1 MIVEILFI
9 IIGFIFLIKGADF
22 LIKVATTIAKKLNLS
37 EILIGLTIVA
47 IGTSLPEIF
56 ITITSSIEN
65 HSDLIIAN
73 SIGSCICNFLFV
85 LGLSSLIKTV
95 KLEKRIVKVH
105 LLISIAVMLLILFL
119 GNINKIDNIGII
131 SKPQGIILVLCAVF
145 YIIYTIYEENKIKNK
160 KLDKEIIEEVENI
173 KIKEQSIVSIFLYII
188 IGLLGLKFGSDFVVN
203 NSITLAKSL
212 GFSESF
218 IGITIVA
225 IGTTLPEIVTGIV
238 SAKKGKTDLLFGNI
252 IGSNIINLCLLIG
265 IGSIINPLVFNIE
278 FNRSLAVLIGI
289 TIVLQL
295 IGLYNKK
302 KQINKITGGIFV
314 FVYLIY
320 IFSMI

>member
-1 MIVEILFI
+1 MILEILFI

-22 LIKVATTIAKKLNLS
+22 LVKVATTIAKKFNLS

-56 ITITSSIEN
+56 ITITSSIEK

-85 LGLSSLIKTV
+85 LGVSSLIKPI
-95 KLEKRIVKVH
+95 KLEKRIVKAH
-105 LLISIAVMLLILFL
+105 LLISIFIMLLILFL
-119 GNINKIDNIGII
+119 GNMNRTDDIGII
-131 SKPQGIILVLCAVF
+131 EMPQGIILILFACF
-145 YIIYTIYEENKIKNK
+145 YIIYTIYEENKIKNN

-173 KIKEQSIVSIFLYII
+173 EIKEQSFLIIFLYII

-203 NSITLAKSL
+203 NSIVLAKNL

-265 IGSIINPLVFNIE
+265 IGAIINPLIFNIE
-278 FNRSLAVLIGI
+278 FNRSLAILIGI

-302 KQINKITGGIFV
+302 RQISKITGGIFV
-314 FVYLIY
+314 FIYVLY
-320 IFSMI
+320 IFSMV

>member
-1 MIVEILFI
+1 MILEILFI

-22 LIKVATTIAKKLNLS
+22 LVKVATTIAKKFNLS

-56 ITITSSIEN
+56 ITITSSIEK

-85 LGLSSLIKTV
+85 LGVSSLIKPI

-105 LLISIAVMLLILFL
+105 LLISIFIMLLILFL
-119 GNINKIDNIGII
+119 GNMNRTDDIGII
-131 SKPQGIILVLCAVF
+131 EMPQGIILILYACF
-145 YIIYTIYEENKIKNK
+145 YIIYTIYEENKIKNN

-173 KIKEQSIVSIFLYII
+173 EIKEQSFLIIFLYII

-203 NSITLAKSL
+203 NSIVLAKNL

-265 IGSIINPLVFNIE
+265 IGAIINPLIFNIE
-278 FNRSLAVLIGI
+278 FNRSLAILIGI

-302 KQINKITGGIFV
+302 RQISKITGGIFV
-314 FVYLIY
+314 FIYVLY
-320 IFSMI
+320 IFSMV

>member
-1 MIVEILFI
+1 MILEILFI

-22 LIKVATTIAKKLNLS
+22 LVKVATTIAKKFNLS

-56 ITITSSIEN
+56 ITITSSIEK

-85 LGLSSLIKTV
+85 LGVSSLIKPI

-105 LLISIAVMLLILFL
+105 LLISIFIMLLILFL
-119 GNINKIDNIGII
+119 GNMNRTDDIGII
-131 SKPQGIILVLCAVF
+131 EMPQGIILILFACF
-145 YIIYTIYEENKIKNK
+145 YIIYTIYEENKIKNN

-173 KIKEQSIVSIFLYII
+173 EIKEQSFLIIFLYII

-203 NSITLAKSL
+203 NSIVLSKNL

-265 IGSIINPLVFNIE
+265 IGAIINPLIFNIE
-278 FNRSLAVLIGI
+278 FNRSLAILIGI

-302 KQINKITGGIFV
+302 RQISKITGGIFV
-314 FVYLIY
+314 FIYVLY
-320 IFSMI
+320 IFSMV

>member
-1 MIVEILFI
+1 MILEILFI

-22 LIKVATTIAKKLNLS
+22 LVKVATTIAKKFNLS
-37 EILIGLTIVA
+37 EMLIGLTIVA

-56 ITITSSIEN
+56 ITITSSIEK

-85 LGLSSLIKTV
+85 LGVSSLIKPI

-105 LLISIAVMLLILFL
+105 LLISIFIMLLILFL
-119 GNINKIDNIGII
+119 GNMNRTDDIGII
-131 SKPQGIILVLCAVF
+131 EMPQGIILILFACF
-145 YIIYTIYEENKIKNK
+145 YIIYTIYEENKIKNN

-173 KIKEQSIVSIFLYII
+173 EIKEQSFLIIFLYII

-203 NSITLAKSL
+203 NSIVLAKNL

-265 IGSIINPLVFNIE
+265 IGAIINPLIFNIE
-278 FNRSLAVLIGI
+278 FNRSLAILIGI

-302 KQINKITGGIFV
+302 RQISKITGGIFV
-314 FVYLIY
+314 FIYVLY
-320 IFSMI
+320 IFSMV

>member
-1 MIVEILFI
+1 MILEILFI

-22 LIKVATTIAKKLNLS
+22 LVKVATTIAKKFNLS

-56 ITITSSIEN
+56 ITITSSIEK

-85 LGLSSLIKTV
+85 LGVSSLIKPI
-95 KLEKRIVKVH
+95 KLEKRIVKAH
-105 LLISIAVMLLILFL
+105 LLISIFIMLLILFL
-119 GNINKIDNIGII
+119 GNMNRTDDIGII
-131 SKPQGIILVLCAVF
+131 EMPQGIILILFACF
-145 YIIYTIYEENKIKNK
+145 YIIYTIYEENKIKNN

-173 KIKEQSIVSIFLYII
+173 EIKEQSFLIIFFYII

-203 NSITLAKSL
+203 NSIFLAKNL

-265 IGSIINPLVFNIE
+265 IGAIINPLIFNIE
-278 FNRSLAVLIGI
+278 FNRSLAILIGI

-302 KQINKITGGIFV
+302 RQISKITGGIFV
-314 FVYLIY
+314 FIYVLY
-320 IFSMI
+320 IFSMV

>member
-1 MIVEILFI
+1 MILEILFI

-22 LIKVATTIAKKLNLS
+22 LVKVATTIAKKFNLS

-56 ITITSSIEN
+56 ITITSSIEK

-85 LGLSSLIKTV
+85 LGVSSLIKPI

-105 LLISIAVMLLILFL
+105 LLISIFIMLLILFL
-119 GNINKIDNIGII
+119 GNMNRTDDIGII
-131 SKPQGIILVLCAVF
+131 EMPQGIILILFACF
-145 YIIYTIYEENKIKNK
+145 YIIYTIYEENKIKNN

-173 KIKEQSIVSIFLYII
+173 EIKEQSFLIIFLYII

-203 NSITLAKSL
+203 NSIVLAKNL

-265 IGSIINPLVFNIE
+265 IGAIINPLIFNIE
-278 FNRSLAVLIGI
+278 FNRSLAILIGI

-302 KQINKITGGIFV
+302 RQISKLTGGIFV
-314 FVYLIY
+314 FIYVLY
-320 IFSMI
+320 IFSMV

>member
-22 LIKVATTIAKKLNLS
+22 LVKVATTIAKKFNLS

-56 ITITSSIEN
+56 ITITSSIEK

-85 LGLSSLIKTV
+85 LGLSSLIKPV

-131 SKPQGIILVLCAVF
+131 NKLQGIILVLCAFF
-145 YIIYTIYEENKIKNK
+145 YILYTIYEENKIKNK

-173 KIKEQSIVSIFLYII
+173 KIKEQSIIIILLYIT

-203 NSITLAKSL
+203 NSIILAKSL

-238 SAKKGKTDLLFGNI
+238 SSKKGKTDLLFGNI
-252 IGSNIINLCLLIG
+252 IGSNNINLCLLIG

-278 FNRSLAVLIGI
+278 FNRSLAILIGI
-289 TIVLQL
+289 TIVLQI
-295 IGLYNKK
+295 IGLYTKK

>member
-1 MIVEILFI
+1 MILEILFI

-22 LIKVATTIAKKLNLS
+22 LVKVATTIAKKFNLS

-56 ITITSSIEN
+56 ITITSSIEK

-85 LGLSSLIKTV
+85 LGVSSLIKPI

-105 LLISIAVMLLILFL
+105 LLISIFIMLLILFL
-119 GNINKIDNIGII
+119 GNMNRTDDIGII
-131 SKPQGIILVLCAVF
+131 EMPQGIILILFACF
-145 YIIYTIYEENKIKNK
+145 YIIYTIYEENKIKNN

-173 KIKEQSIVSIFLYII
+173 EIKEQSFLIIFLYII

-203 NSITLAKSL
+203 NSIVLAKNL

-238 SAKKGKTDLLFGNI
+238 SAKKGETDLLFGNI

-265 IGSIINPLVFNIE
+265 IGAIINPLIFNIE
-278 FNRSLAVLIGI
+278 FNRSLAILIGI

-302 KQINKITGGIFV
+302 RQISKITGGIFV
-314 FVYLIY
+314 FIYVLY
-320 IFSMI
+320 IFSMV

>member
-9 IIGFIFLIKGADF
+9 IIGFIFLIKGAEF
-22 LIKVATTIAKKLNLS
+22 LVKVATTIAKKFNLS

-56 ITITSSIEN
+56 ITITSSIEK

-85 LGLSSLIKTV
+85 LGLSSLIKPI

-119 GNINKIDNIGII
+119 GNINKTNNIGII
-131 SKPQGIILVLCAVF
+131 NKLQGIILVLCAFF
-145 YIIYTIYEENKIKNK
+145 YILYTIYEENKIKNN

-173 KIKEQSIVSIFLYII
+173 KIKEQSIVIILLYIT

-203 NSITLAKSL
+203 NSIILAKSL

-238 SAKKGKTDLLFGNI
+238 SSKKGKTDLLFGNI

-278 FNRSLAVLIGI
+278 FNRSLAILIGI
-289 TIVLQL
+289 TIVLQI
-295 IGLYNKK
+295 IGLYTKK

-320 IFSMI
+320 ISSMI

>member
-1 MIVEILFI
+1 MILEILFI

-22 LIKVATTIAKKLNLS
+22 LVKVAITIAKKFNLS

-56 ITITSSIEN
+56 ITITSSIEK

-85 LGLSSLIKTV
+85 LGVSSLIKPI

-105 LLISIAVMLLILFL
+105 LLISIFIMLLILFL
-119 GNINKIDNIGII
+119 GNMNRTDDIGII
-131 SKPQGIILVLCAVF
+131 EMPQGIILILFACF
-145 YIIYTIYEENKIKNK
+145 YIIYTIYEENKIKNN

-173 KIKEQSIVSIFLYII
+173 EIKEQSFLIIFLYII

-203 NSITLAKSL
+203 NSIVLAKNL

-265 IGSIINPLVFNIE
+265 IGAIINPLIFNIE
-278 FNRSLAVLIGI
+278 FNRSLAILIGI

-302 KQINKITGGIFV
+302 RQISKITGGIFV
-314 FVYLIY
+314 FIYVLY
-320 IFSMI
+320 IFSMV

>member
-1 MIVEILFI
+1 MILEILFI

-22 LIKVATTIAKKLNLS
+22 LVKVATTIAKKFNLS

-56 ITITSSIEN
+56 ITITSSIEK

-85 LGLSSLIKTV
+85 LGVSSLIKPI
-95 KLEKRIVKVH
+95 KLEKRIVKAH
-105 LLISIAVMLLILFL
+105 LLISIFIMLLILFL
-119 GNINKIDNIGII
+119 GNMNRTDDIGII
-131 SKPQGIILVLCAVF
+131 EMPQGIILILFAYF
-145 YIIYTIYEENKIKNK
+145 YIIYTIYEENKIKNN

-173 KIKEQSIVSIFLYII
+173 EIKEQSFLIIFFYII

-203 NSITLAKSL
+203 NSIVLAKNL

-265 IGSIINPLVFNIE
+265 IGAIINPLIFNIE
-278 FNRSLAVLIGI
+278 FNRSLAILIGI

-302 KQINKITGGIFV
+302 RQISKITGGIFV
-314 FVYLIY
+314 FIYVLY
-320 IFSMI
+320 IFSMV

>member
-1 MIVEILFI
+1 MILEILFI

-22 LIKVATTIAKKLNLS
+22 LVKVAITIAKKFNLS

-56 ITITSSIEN
+56 ITITSSIEK

-85 LGLSSLIKTV
+85 LGVSSLIKPI

-105 LLISIAVMLLILFL
+105 LLISIFIMLLILFL
-119 GNINKIDNIGII
+119 GNMNRTDDIGII
-131 SKPQGIILVLCAVF
+131 EMPQGIILILFAYF
-145 YIIYTIYEENKIKNK
+145 YIIYTIYEENKIKNN

-173 KIKEQSIVSIFLYII
+173 EIKEQSFLIIFFYII

-203 NSITLAKSL
+203 NSIFLAKNL

-265 IGSIINPLVFNIE
+265 IGAIINPLIFNIE
-278 FNRSLAVLIGI
+278 FNRSLAILIGI

-302 KQINKITGGIFV
+302 RQISKITGGIFV
-314 FVYLIY
+314 FIYVLY
-320 IFSMI
+320 IFSMV

>member
-22 LIKVATTIAKKLNLS
+22 LVKVATTIAKKFNLS

-56 ITITSSIEN
+56 ITITSSIEK

-85 LGLSSLIKTV
+85 LGLSSLIKPI

-119 GNINKIDNIGII
+119 GNINKTNNIGII
-131 SKPQGIILVLCAVF
+131 NKLQGIILVLCAFF
-145 YIIYTIYEENKIKNK
+145 YILYTIYEENKIKNN

-173 KIKEQSIVSIFLYII
+173 KIKEQSIVIILLYIT

-203 NSITLAKSL
+203 NSIILAKSL

-238 SAKKGKTDLLFGNI
+238 SSKKGKTDLLFGNI

-278 FNRSLAVLIGI
+278 FNRSLAILIGI
-289 TIVLQL
+289 TIVLQI
-295 IGLYNKK
+295 IGLYTKK

-320 IFSMI
+320 ISSMI

>member
-1 MIVEILFI
+1 MILEILFI

-22 LIKVATTIAKKLNLS
+22 LVKVATTIAKKFNLS

-56 ITITSSIEN
+56 ITITSSIEK

-85 LGLSSLIKTV
+85 LGVSSLIKPI

-105 LLISIAVMLLILFL
+105 LLISIFIMLLILFL
-119 GNINKIDNIGII
+119 GNMNRTDDIGII
-131 SKPQGIILVLCAVF
+131 EMPQGIILILFACF
-145 YIIYTIYEENKIKNK
+145 YIIYTIYEENKIKNN

-173 KIKEQSIVSIFLYII
+173 EIKEQSFLIIFLYII

-203 NSITLAKSL
+203 NSIVLAKNL

-265 IGSIINPLVFNIE
+265 IGAIINPLIFNIE
-278 FNRSLAVLIGI
+278 FNRSLAILIGI

-302 KQINKITGGIFV
+302 RQISKITGGIFV
-314 FVYLIY
+314 FIYVLY
-320 IFSMI
+320 IFSMV

>member
-1 MIVEILFI
+1 MILEILFI

-22 LIKVATTIAKKLNLS
+22 LVKVATTIAKKFNLS

-56 ITITSSIEN
+56 ITITSSIEK

-85 LGLSSLIKTV
+85 LGVSSLIKPI

-105 LLISIAVMLLILFL
+105 LLISIFIMLLILFL
-119 GNINKIDNIGII
+119 GNMNRTDDIGII
-131 SKPQGIILVLCAVF
+131 EIPQGIILILFACF
-145 YIIYTIYEENKIKNK
+145 YIIYTIYEENKIKNN

-173 KIKEQSIVSIFLYII
+173 EIKEQSFLIIFLYII

-203 NSITLAKSL
+203 NSIVLAKNL

-265 IGSIINPLVFNIE
+265 IGAIINPLIFNIE
-278 FNRSLAVLIGI
+278 FNRSLAILIGI

-302 KQINKITGGIFV
+302 RQISKITGGIFV
-314 FVYLIY
+314 FIYVLY
-320 IFSMI
+320 IFSMV

>member
-1 MIVEILFI
+1 MILEILFI

-22 LIKVATTIAKKLNLS
+22 LVKVATTIAKKFNLS

-56 ITITSSIEN
+56 ITITSSIEK

-85 LGLSSLIKTV
+85 LGVSSLIKPI

-105 LLISIAVMLLILFL
+105 LLISIFIMLLILFL
-119 GNINKIDNIGII
+119 GNMNRTDDIGII
-131 SKPQGIILVLCAVF
+131 EMPQGIILILFAYF
-145 YIIYTIYEENKIKNK
+145 YIIYTIYEENKIKNN

-173 KIKEQSIVSIFLYII
+173 EIKEQSFLIIFLYII

-203 NSITLAKSL
+203 NSIVLAKNL

-265 IGSIINPLVFNIE
+265 IGAIINPLIFNIE
-278 FNRSLAVLIGI
+278 FNRSLAILIGI

-302 KQINKITGGIFV
+302 RQISKITGGIFV
-314 FVYLIY
+314 FIYVLY
-320 IFSMI
+320 IFSMV

>member
-22 LIKVATTIAKKLNLS
+22 LVKVATTIAKKFNLS

-56 ITITSSIEN
+56 ITITSSIEK

-85 LGLSSLIKTV
+85 LGLSSLIKPI

-119 GNINKIDNIGII
+119 GNINKINSIGII
-131 SKPQGIILVLCAVF
+131 SLPQGIILVLCAFF
-145 YIIYTIYEENKIKNK
+145 YIIYTIYEENKIKNN

-173 KIKEQSIVSIFLYII
+173 KIKEQSIMIIFLYII

-295 IGLYNKK
+295 IGLYTKK
-302 KQINKITGGIFV
+302 KEIEKITGGIFI
-314 FVYLIY
+314 FVYILY
-320 IFSMI
+320 IFSMS

>member
-1 MIVEILFI
+1 MILEILFI

-22 LIKVATTIAKKLNLS
+22 LVKVAITIAKKFNLS

-56 ITITSSIEN
+56 ITITSSIEK

-85 LGLSSLIKTV
+85 LGVSSLIKPI

-105 LLISIAVMLLILFL
+105 LLISIFIMLLILFL
-119 GNINKIDNIGII
+119 GNMNRTDDIGII
-131 SKPQGIILVLCAVF
+131 EMPQGIILILFAYF
-145 YIIYTIYEENKIKNK
+145 YIIYTIYEENKIKNN

-173 KIKEQSIVSIFLYII
+173 EIKEQSFLIIFLYII

-203 NSITLAKSL
+203 NSIVLAKNL

-265 IGSIINPLVFNIE
+265 IGAIINPLIFNIE
-278 FNRSLAVLIGI
+278 FNRSLAILIGI

-302 KQINKITGGIFV
+302 RQISKITGGIFV
-314 FVYLIY
+314 FIYVLY
-320 IFSMI
+320 IFSMV

>member
-1 MIVEILFI
+1 MILEILFI

-22 LIKVATTIAKKLNLS
+22 LVKVATTIAKKFNLS

-56 ITITSSIEN
+56 ITITSSIEK

-85 LGLSSLIKTV
+85 LGVSSLIKPI

-105 LLISIAVMLLILFL
+105 LLISIFIMLLILFL
-119 GNINKIDNIGII
+119 GNMNRTDDIGII
-131 SKPQGIILVLCAVF
+131 EMPQGIILILFACF
-145 YIIYTIYEENKIKNK
+145 YIIYTIYEENKIKNN

-173 KIKEQSIVSIFLYII
+173 EIKEQSFLIIFLYII

-203 NSITLAKSL
+203 NSIVLAKNL

-238 SAKKGKTDLLFGNI
+238 SAKKRKTDLLFGNI

-265 IGSIINPLVFNIE
+265 IGAIINPLIFNIE
-278 FNRSLAVLIGI
+278 FNRSLAILIGI

-302 KQINKITGGIFV
+302 RQISKITGGIFV
-314 FVYLIY
+314 FIYVLY
-320 IFSMI
+320 IFSMV

>member
-9 IIGFIFLIKGADF
+9 IIGFMFLIKGADF
-22 LIKVATTIAKKLNLS
+22 LVKVATTIAKKFNLS

-56 ITITSSIEN
+56 ITITSSIEK

-85 LGLSSLIKTV
+85 LGLSSLIKPI

-119 GNINKIDNIGII
+119 GNINKTNNIGII
-131 SKPQGIILVLCAVF
+131 NKPQGIILVLCAFF
-145 YIIYTIYEENKIKNK
+145 YILYTIYEENKIKNK

-173 KIKEQSIVSIFLYII
+173 KIKEQSIIIIFLYIT

-203 NSITLAKSL
+203 NSIILAKSL

-238 SAKKGKTDLLFGNI
+238 SSKKGKTDLLFGNI

-278 FNRSLAVLIGI
+278 FNRSLAILIGI
-289 TIVLQL
+289 TIVLQI
-295 IGLYNKK
+295 IGLYTKK

>member
-9 IIGFIFLIKGADF
+9 IIGFIFLIKGAEF
-22 LIKVATTIAKKLNLS
+22 LVKVATTIAKKFNLS

-56 ITITSSIEN
+56 ITITSSIEK

-85 LGLSSLIKTV
+85 LGLSSLIKPI

-119 GNINKIDNIGII
+119 GNINKTNNIGII
-131 SKPQGIILVLCAVF
+131 NKLQGIILVLCAFF
-145 YIIYTIYEENKIKNK
+145 YILYTIYEENKIKNN

-173 KIKEQSIVSIFLYII
+173 KIKEQSIVIILLYIT

-203 NSITLAKSL
+203 NSIILAKSL

-238 SAKKGKTDLLFGNI
+238 SSKKGKTDLLFGNI

-278 FNRSLAVLIGI
+278 FNRSLAILIGI
-289 TIVLQL
+289 TIVLQI
-295 IGLYNKK
+295 IGLYTKK